1 MCTKARRTK
10 NSWKQEYNFLYVNME
25 FIRSVMDLFNVNDF
39 LHQQNPPKCSMDL
52 ALLDLL
58 SLGLS
63 PLSQLIGG
71 HSLELSTV
79 KHG

>member
-1 MCTKARRTK
+1 MG
-10 NSWKQEYNFLYVNME
+10 
-25 FIRSVMDLFNVNDF
+25 
-39 LHQQNPPKCSMDL
+39 L

-63 PLSQLIGG
+63 PLSQLMGG